1 LSKNHLETLFLDSLK
16 FKDFM
21 KKHLLIALG
30 LSFAAGTTAIAQQNP
45 VLLEVNGK
53 KVTKSEFLQIYLKNN
68 NNPKYDKQT
77 LDEYIELFKKF
88 QLKVAEAEAL
98 GYDTIPKLQRELEGY
113 QKQLAQP
120 YLTDNEMNKALVE
133 QAYERMKTEVR
144 ASHILVKVEPNATP
158 EDTLKAYKR
167 ILSLRE
173 KIVKGEDFAA
183 LAKSKLGSEDPSA
196 ETNGGDLGYFTAF
209 QMVYPFEDAAYT
221 LKVGEVSQPVRTRF
235 GYHIL
240 KVTDKRPARG
250 TMKAAHLMIAASK
263 ENDAEEVIEKART
276 KANEIYDKLVA
287 GESFDELVRAY
298 SDDPSAETNG
308 GVLPVFGTGATTRM
322 IPEFEETA
330 FALTKDGDF
339 SKPVQTNFGF
349 HIIKRLE
356 LTPLKSFEDL
366 KKEIESRV
374 NRDDR
379 ANLTQNSYVE
389 KLKKEYKF
397 EDKKSAE
404 AIKWFEKNIDSS
416 VLKGEF
422 DVAKIKTDLPMFVL
436 NGKTYTQKDFTQY
449 INQNPRNSRGIPLN
463 EIAKK
468 QYTEWEKNTIIELEK
483 TNLPAK
489 YPEYKAL
496 MNEYHD
502 GILLYE
508 IMSDKVWNKAMTD
521 SAGLQAFYDAN
532 KSNYVWGKRYDAVVY
547 ESVSADVAKKVEK
560 LVKKKMSS
568 EEISKAINADS
579 ELNLRVRSGKFEL
592 SKTPYLNNQP
602 LKKGKNKPYAFDGKN
617 YVVVLNEIIE
627 ARNKEIS
634 EAKGIITSDY
644 QAYLEKEWLKELATK
659 HKITVN
665 EEVLYS
671 LGK

>member
-1 LSKNHLETLFLDSLK
+1 
-16 FKDFM
+16 M

-30 LSFAAGTTAIAQQNP
+30 LSFATGTTAIAQQDP

-98 GYDTIPKLQRELEGY
+98 GYDTIPKLKRELEGY

-120 YLTDNEMNKALVE
+120 YLTDNEMNKALVA

-144 ASHILVKVEPNATP
+144 ASHILIKVEPNASP

-167 ILSLRE
+167 IISLRD
-173 KIVKGEDFAA
+173 KILKGEDFATV
-183 LAKSKLGSEDPSA
+183 AKSKNGSEDPSSEA
-196 ETNGGDLGYFTAF
+196 NGGDLGYFTAF
-209 QMVYPFEDAAYT
+209 QMVYPFEEAAYS

-240 KVTDKRPARG
+240 KVTDKRDTRG

-263 ENDAEEVIEKART
+263 ESDTDETIEKARA
-276 KANEIYDKLVA
+276 KANEIYEKLAA
-287 GESFDELVRAY
+287 GENFDDLVKAY
-298 SDDPSAETNG
+298 SDDPSSSSNG
-308 GVLPVFGTGATTRM
+308 GVLPLFGTGATTRM
-322 IPEFEETA
+322 IPEFEEAA

-339 SKPVQTNFGF
+339 SKPIQTNFGF

-356 LTPLKSFEDL
+356 LTPLKSLDEL

-404 AIKWFEKNIDSS
+404 SIKWFEKNIDSS
-416 VLKGEF
+416 VFKGEF
-422 DVAKIKTDLPMFVL
+422 DLSKIKTDEPMFVL
-436 NGKTYTQKDFTQY
+436 NGKTYTQKDFAQY
-449 INQNPRNSRGIPLN
+449 INQNPRNSRGLPLN

-468 QYTEWEKNTIIELEK
+468 QYSEWEKNTVIELEK

-521 SAGLQAFYDAN
+521 STGLKAFYEAN
-532 KSNYVWGKRYDAVVY
+532 KSNYVWDKRYDAVVY
-547 ESVSADVAKKVEK
+547 ESVSPDVAKQVYK
-560 LVKKKMSS
+560 LAKKNLTSDSITK
-568 EEISKAINADS
+568 IINANS

-592 SKTPYLNNQP
+592 SKTPYLKDQP

-617 YVVVLNEIIE
+617 YVVVLNEVIE
-627 ARNKEIS
+627 AKNKEIS
-634 EAKGIITSDY
+634 EAKGLITSDY
-644 QAYLEKEWLKELATK
+644 QTYLEKEWLKELEKK
-659 HKITVN
+659 HKIKIN

>member
-1 LSKNHLETLFLDSLK
+1 
-16 FKDFM
+16 M
-21 KKHLLIALG
+21 KKHLLIAFG
-30 LSFAAGTTAIAQQNP
+30 LSFAAGTTAIAQQDP
-45 VLLEVNGK
+45 VLLEVDGK

-98 GYDTIPKLQRELEGY
+98 GYDTIPKLKRELEGY

-120 YLTDNEMNKALVE
+120 YLTDNEMNKVLAN

-144 ASHILVKVEPNATP
+144 ASHILVKIDPNASP

-167 ILSLRE
+167 IISLRD
-173 KIVKGEDFAA
+173 KILKGEDFAT
-183 LAKSKLGSEDPSA
+183 LAKSKTGSEDPSA

-209 QMVYPFEDAAYT
+209 QMVYPFEEAAYN
-221 LKVGEVSQPVRTRF
+221 LKIGEVSQPVRTRF

-240 KVTDKRPARG
+240 KVTDKRDARG

-263 ENDAEEVIEKART
+263 ENDTDETIEKARS
-276 KANEIYDKLVA
+276 KANEIYNKLVA
-287 GESFDELVRAY
+287 GENFEDLVRAY
-298 SDDPSAETNG
+298 SDDPSSSSTG
-308 GVLPVFGTGATTRM
+308 GTLPVFGTGATTRM

-330 FALTKDGDF
+330 FALKKDGDF

-356 LTPLKSFEDL
+356 LTPLKPFEEL
-366 KKEIESRV
+366 KKEIEGRV

-379 ANLTQNSYVE
+379 ASLTQNSYTE
-389 KLKKEYKF
+389 KLKKEYQF

-404 AIKWFEKNIDSS
+404 SVKWFEKNIDSS
-416 VLKGEF
+416 VFKGEF
-422 DVAKIKTDLPMFVL
+422 DLTKIKTDIPMFVL
-436 NGKTYTQKDFTQY
+436 DGTTYTQKDFAKY
-449 INQNPRNSRGIPLN
+449 INENPRNSRGLPLN
-463 EIAKK
+463 EVAKK

-483 TNLPAK
+483 TKLPAK

-521 SAGLQAFYDAN
+521 STGLKAFYEAN
-532 KSNYVWGKRYDAVVY
+532 KSNYVWDKRYDALVY
-547 ESVSADVAKKVEK
+547 ESVSSDVAKQVYK
-560 LVKKKMSS
+560 LAKKNLTSDSITK
-568 EEISKAINADS
+568 IINANS

-592 SKTPYLNNQP
+592 SKTPYLKDQP
-602 LKKGKNKPYAFDGKN
+602 LKKGKNKPYSFDGKN
-617 YVVVLNEIIE
+617 YVIVLNEIIE
-627 ARNKEIS
+627 AKNKEIS

-644 QAYLEKEWLKELATK
+644 QTYLEKEWLKELEKK
-659 HKITVN
+659 HTIKVN

>member
-1 LSKNHLETLFLDSLK
+1 
-16 FKDFM
+16 M

-30 LSFAAGTTAIAQQNP
+30 LSFAAGTTAIAQQDP
-45 VLLEVNGK
+45 VLLEVDGK

-98 GYDTIPKLQRELEGY
+98 GYDTIPKLKRELEGY

-144 ASHILVKVEPNATP
+144 ASHILVKVDPNASP

-167 ILSLRE
+167 ILSIRDKVL
-173 KIVKGEDFAA
+173 KGEDFAT
-183 LAKSKLGSEDPSA
+183 LAKSKSGSEDPSA

-209 QMVYPFEDAAYT
+209 QMVYPFEEAAYN

-240 KVTDKRPARG
+240 KVTDKRDARG
-250 TMKAAHLMIAASK
+250 TIKAAHLMIGASK
-263 ENDAEEVIEKART
+263 ETDTDETIEKARV
-276 KANEIYDKLVA
+276 KANEIYAKLVA
-287 GESFDELVRAY
+287 GESFDDLVKAY
-298 SDDPSAETNG
+298 SDDPSSSSNG
-308 GVLPVFGTGATTRM
+308 GVLPLFGTGATTRM
-322 IPEFEETA
+322 IPEFEEAA
-330 FALTKDGDF
+330 FALAKDGDF
-339 SKPVQTNFGF
+339 SKPIQTNFGF

-356 LTPLKSFEDL
+356 LTPLKSFEEL
-366 KKEIESRV
+366 KKEIENRV

-379 ANLTQNSYVE
+379 AGLTQNSYIE

-404 AIKWFEKNIDSS
+404 ALKWFEKNMDSS
-416 VLKGEF
+416 IYTGEF
-422 DVAKIKTDLPMFVL
+422 NMTTRSSSIQPLFVL
-436 NGKTYTQKDFTQY
+436 DGKTYTQFDFVDFL
-449 INQNPRNSRGIPLN
+449 NKNPRLTRGLQLN

-468 QYTEWEKNTIIELEK
+468 QYPEWVKYSVIDLEK

-521 SAGLQAFYDAN
+521 STGLKAFYEAN
-532 KSNYVWGKRYDAVVY
+532 KSNYVWDKRYDAVIY
-547 ESVSADVAKKVEK
+547 ESVSPDVAKQVYKLAKKNLSSDSITKV
-560 LVKKKMSS
+560 
-568 EEISKAINADS
+568 INANS

-592 SKTPYLNNQP
+592 SKTPYLKDQP
-602 LKKGKNKPYAFDGKN
+602 LKKGKNKPYSFDGKN
-617 YVVVLNEIIE
+617 YVVVLNEVIE
-627 ARNKEIS
+627 AKNKEIS
-634 EAKGIITSDY
+634 EAKGLITSDY
-644 QAYLEKEWLKELATK
+644 QAYLEKEWLKELEKK
-659 HKITVN
+659 HKITVH